1 MENGYTEGTE
11 NVYKHYRL
19 RAAQYNEALNSREKT
34 AELLGISP
42 SSLANYEL
50 GITKTVP
57 VDMVVMMSD
66 LYNAPEL
73 RNLYCKHECP
83 IGKFLPMAT
92 EVRNLENITVRIMNS
107 FDEDEIRGM
116 KKDLLRIAEDGK
128 ISEDEQ
134 GDFYRILE
142 KLEGIASE
150 VSELKILAEK
160 LNKRMSR

>member
-1 MENGYTEGTE
+1 MENGYAETGE

-34 AELLGISP
+34 AEFLGISP

-50 GITKTVP
+50 GITKAVP
-57 VDMVVMMSD
+57 VDMVVMMAD

-92 EVRNLENITVRIMNS
+92 EVKDLESITVRIMNS
-107 FDEDEIRGM
+107 LDEDELRGM
-116 KKDLLRIAEDGK
+116 KKDLLRIAEDGR

-134 GDFYRILE
+134 WDFNRILE

-150 VSELKILAEK
+150 ISGLKIIAEK

>member
-1 MENGYTEGTE
+1 MESDYTESNE

-34 AELLGISP
+34 AELLGIST

-57 VDMVVMMSD
+57 VDMVVMMAD
-66 LYNAPEL
+66 LYKAPEL

-83 IGKFLPMAT
+83 IGKFQTLAIQAK
-92 EVRNLENITVRIMNS
+92 NLESITIRIMDS
-107 FDEDEIRGM
+107 LDDDEVRGM
-116 KKDLLRIAEDGK
+116 KKDLLRIAKDGK
-128 ISEDEQ
+128 ITEDEQ
-134 GDFYRILE
+134 GDFNRILD

-150 VSELKILAEK
+150 ISELKILAEK
-160 LNKRMSR
+160 ISRRN